1 MSAHRESLRRIGT
14 ERIMIMGVPRKW
26 FVMNGTLTLALL
38 FLQANLA
45 EGLITG
51 SIIFLLIHIP
61 CRMAAARD
69 PYFFYLLRRSLAE
82 RKIYEA

>member
-1 MSAHRESLRRIGT
+1 MTAHREPLRRIGT
-14 ERIMIMGVPRKW
+14 ERIMVMGVPRKW
-26 FVMNGTLTLALL
+26 FMPYATLAL
-38 FLQANLA
+38 A
-45 EGLITG
+45 
-51 SIIFLLIHIP
+51 IFTLYENKLDGVIAAIGFFILIHIP